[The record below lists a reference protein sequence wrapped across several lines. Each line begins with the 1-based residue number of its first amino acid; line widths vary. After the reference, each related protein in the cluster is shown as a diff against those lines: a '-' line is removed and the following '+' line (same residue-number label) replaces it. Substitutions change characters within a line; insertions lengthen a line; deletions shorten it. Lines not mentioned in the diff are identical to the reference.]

1 MTDPVPTLCARK
13 NSMYISMTPVAAA
26 GASVLG
32 VELISSS
39 TERTPG
45 VAATLTG
52 ANSPLL
58 TLVGFLLIA
67 LALVAVAW
75 TAKHPRR

>member
-1 MTDPVPTLCARK
+1 
-13 NSMYISMTPVAAA
+13 MYISMTPVAAA

-39 TERTPG
+39 TERNPG

-58 TLVGFLLIA
+58 TAAGFLLIA

>member
-1 MTDPVPTLCARK
+1 
-13 NSMYISMTPVAAA
+13 MYISMTPVAAA

-58 TLVGFLLIA
+58 TAAGFLLIA